1 VRLFNLLEMNSENY
15 RVRRA
20 TTDDLSQLVLLWKS
34 ASVPAQELEKR
45 FTEFQVAEG
54 PEGEIV
60 GAIGMQIAG
69 SEGKIHSEAYTDF
82 ALTDELRPLLWQR
95 LCNVAANH
103 GLFRLWTDESAPFWK
118 KSCGFVEPSAD
129 VRAKAPASFG
139 EVKANWLT
147 LQLRTDLAEPTA
159 LEAQFARF
167 KADEQQ
173 RTQKMFEQARL
184 FKGIAWGMA
193 VLLFVFVV
201 IGVIYLMRYRASL
214 PH

>member
-1 VRLFNLLEMNSENY
+1 MNSENY

-34 ASVPAQELEKR
+34 AVLPSQELEKR

-54 PEGEIV
+54 PDGKIL
-60 GAIGMQIAG
+60 GAIGMQIGG

-95 LCNVAANH
+95 LGSVAANH

-118 KSCGFVEPSAD
+118 KNCGFGEPSVEA
-129 VRAKAPASFG
+129 RAKAPASFG
-139 EVKANWLT
+139 DVTPNWLT
-147 LQLRTDLAEPTA
+147 LQLREDLAEPTA

-167 KADEQQ
+167 KAEEQQ

-193 VLLFVFVV
+193 VLLFIFVV
-201 IGVIYLMRYRASL
+201 VGVVYLMRYRANL